1 VGIEDLVLYAVVA
14 FVPLYMLL
22 SIYTFFTLVNEYG
35 LQHAPILSKYLVKI
49 LALILAASLILLG
62 ILGVIDIKLSVSVG
76 VGAG

>member
-1 VGIEDLVLYAVVA
+1 MGIEDLASYAVVA

-35 LQHAPILSKYLVKI
+35 PQHAPILSRYLVKI

-76 VGAG
+76 VSAG

>member
-1 VGIEDLVLYAVVA
+1 MGIEDLASYAVVA

-35 LQHAPILSKYLVKI
+35 PQQAPILSRYLVKI

-76 VGAG
+76 VSTG